1 MKKKRFI
8 MHNTALTTYTAP
20 AVLVEEYDRQIKEF
34 GFKDKQEILV
44 YLAVGLYNERNGIK
58 NSRTVRE
65 ILRRVSVE
73 RSPVLQIFPR
83 VYRGMQMRVEC
94 KDKILSLS
102 NFGYLSNLMNAV
114 MEAFLAS
121 GRTEKRM
128 LRREMHVRYVRETS
142 GSEWLQTYISESQYD
157 KLFDMAI
164 HSGMSFTGMVRSA
177 IRLVLASEDI
187 LQDGYPVPFEVQ
199 EGIQELLCIEGFTL
213 HHFSRKIQFRIRI
226 GSDELYNGICY
237 LIQHYEIPGPS
248 EFLRRVLLFL
258 LDTKGIGFRYVPD
271 ELQQEESDYF
281 DEDELYHNERLS
293 RKDFARSIYQ

>member
-1 MKKKRFI
+1 MKKKRYI
-8 MHNTALTTYTAP
+8 MQDTALTTYTAP
-20 AVLVEEYDRQIKEF
+20 AVLAEEYDKQIKEF
-34 GFKDKQEILV
+34 GFRDKQEILV
-44 YLAVGLYNERNGIK
+44 YLAIGLYNERNDLK
-58 NSRTVRE
+58 NSRTVRK

-83 VYRGMQMRVEC
+83 VYRGMQMRTEY

-102 NFGYLSNLMNAV
+102 DFRYLSNLMNAM
-114 MEAFLAS
+114 MEAFLAA
-121 GRTEKRM
+121 GKYEKRM
-128 LRREMHVRYVRETS
+128 LRKEMHARYVHEVS

-157 KLFDMAI
+157 QLFDLAI

-177 IRLVLASEDI
+177 IMLVLASEDI

-199 EGIQELLCIEGFTL
+199 EGIRELLCIEGFTL

-226 GSDELYNGICY
+226 GSDELHTGIYY
-237 LIQHYEIPGPS
+237 LIQRYEIPGTS
-248 EFLRRVLLFL
+248 ELLRRVLLLL
-258 LDTKGIGFRYVPD
+258 LDTKGIGLRYVPD

-281 DEDELYHNERLS
+281 DENELYRNERLS